1 MLQVLIVSRLNLA
14 LVLLKSKSSKDAY
27 LAAKQAEMG
36 LQALAPFCVAP
47 CEVRRGKDPGIS
59 ESVKEPKETYV
70 EACKLQAKAY
80 FRLGSAQTL
89 LKHHKKAVQSFER
102 SLKSTQKAEAKPD
115 RVVEKRLL
123 EAKRKAKQQERNA
136 GKRFRAAL
144 REEVLQH

>member
-1 MLQVLIVSRLNLA
+1 M
-14 LVLLKSKSSKDAY
+14 VLLKSKRSKDAY
-27 LAAKQAEMG
+27 LAAKQSELG

-47 CEVRRGKDPGIS
+47 GQVRCGKGLAQ
-59 ESVKEPKETYV
+59 VKNVEEPKDTYV

-102 SLKSTQKAEAKPD
+102 SLKSSEKAKTQPD
-115 RVVEKRLL
+115 KLVEKRLL
-123 EAKRKAKQQERNA
+123 EAKRKAKQHERNA

-144 REEVLQH
+144 QEEAL